1 MKTATFKIK
10 ILPVQTTAVVVGYTT
25 QDDTAVA
32 GVDYIAK
39 NGTFTILPNE
49 EFALVDVL
57 VVNPVSQPKNK
68 QFKLLLTEVNGNA
81 ILPNPPF
88 GICIIRTDDV
98 PQDAGTL
105 ILDGL
110 IANAWHD
117 EIGRGG
123 YFHQNS
129 GTSEGQSI
137 GIEGSFLSF
146 EVLDGG
152 TAEEQTAADWYRQN
166 AKEMLDALGNGGQ
179 DAPCLRIP
187 VPTNPNQITLLHWLF
202 ASKGPIPSQAINYT
216 FAATKQG
223 TKLVIPETVPAGP
236 NGEAHKGAP
245 LVFRIWRIY
254 PATSTLLFTSP
265 YSPAYDNEH
274 PTGDTSIVIDE
285 YQVDGGVS
293 SKWTYNPSTKTVDLP
308 LPSGAPNVSNW
319 LVVYG
324 YNEAGVIPKGA
335 AQEAYPCWTTIPEGF
350 SACAPDTFRWFDVA
364 LELATLH
371 DDRAGMAEKWEDLRL
386 ASRKTAVRG
395 QTLSDLREVI
405 KPLPKFDVIPINSE
419 PSGFYCYS
427 DHPNAALPT
436 PEQIAAGAG
445 SEWSGFNFWSRI
457 GGTDTRA
464 DPDVFYWSPEVMFYP
479 DGWRD
484 DIYNGSIQCTV
495 PAVSGANANTVY
507 QTQLGRGFNDE
518 WRGSA
523 PYQQPD
529 QFLFLA
535 MEINKKPAAGEHFY
549 IYVSSTKYYDG
560 ETRYYADI
568 GGWEEFQ
575 VGPSTD
581 GGPRYFMIPRAEF
594 KRKDSDNAVLPVGTR
609 FENFG
614 ISAEFKGS
622 VAYTFKIVALRIIGG
637 PSEQWVFDN
646 MQKAVKG
653 GDMPFFPGAIPF
665 ATNAY
670 MERQQ
675 FVGWNGNPFHGY
687 QLADLW
693 WFCASEAAELH
704 ANTTVND
711 LAIPNASGALTY
723 PILAKTSDNVDKP
736 KHALLMEQQLM
747 FLKQAQD
754 KYVAD
759 GGPDGPFAHTF
770 VLNTAARM
778 SIGNPTP
785 HTWVYTNDDP
795 NTRWCG
801 YTARVIDS
809 LGKIVFLTKS
819 DPGFKTVRELA
830 QSIALR
836 FLVRLNVLWPDLNGK
851 EIVNNEVTVRVYGSP
866 TDYPDPA
873 VSPPVTLYE
882 EPHVVALFLR
892 GCIWL
897 KASGLLTAAQLVT
910 VNAIGKRCLDYLE
923 LRWTDTPGSIMRY
936 SWANFDPVTNAPQY
950 YGFWAFEI
958 LSTLCYMIKNPSG
971 APEGADLDRA
981 REWVRLH
988 QNWLALNVRHSDDTP
1003 TP

>member
-1 MKTATFKIK
+1 MKTATFKIR
-10 ILPVQTTAVVVGYTT
+10 IAPLQTKEVIVTYTT

-32 GVDYIAK
+32 GIDYVAK
-39 NGTFTILPNE
+39 TGSFTILPNS
-49 EFALVDVL
+49 EFATVDIS
-57 VVNPVSQPKNK
+57 VVNPVSGPTRK
-68 QFKLLLTEVNGNA
+68 QFRLLLTGVNGTA
-81 ILPNPPF
+81 VLPNPPF
-88 GICIIRTDDV
+88 GTCILTTDGG
-98 PQDAGTL
+98 AGTL
-105 ILDGL
+105 TLDGL
-110 IANAWHD
+110 IANAWHN

-137 GIEGSFLSF
+137 GIEGSFMAF
-146 EVLDGG
+146 ETLTGG
-152 TAEEQTAADWYRQN
+152 TADEQSAALWYLKN
-166 AKEMLDALGNGGQ
+166 AKEMLDAMGNGEA

-187 VPTNPNQITLLHWLF
+187 VPENPNQLTLLHWLF

-223 TKLVIPETVPAGP
+223 NKLVIPETVPAGP
-236 NGEAHKGAP
+236 NGEAHKGASE
-245 LVFRIWRIY
+245 VFRIWRIY
-254 PATSTLLFTSP
+254 PATSTLLFGSP
-265 YSPAYDNEH
+265 YSPAYDNEN
-274 PTGDTSIVIDE
+274 PTGDTSIVIDGN
-285 YQVDGGVS
+285 QVDGGIS
-293 SKWTYNPSTKTVDLP
+293 DKWTYNPTTQTVDLP
-308 LPSGAPNVSNW
+308 LPAEAPSAITNW

-324 YNEAGVIPKGA
+324 YNEAGIIPKGA
-335 AQEAYPCWTTIPEGF
+335 AQEAYPCWTTVPAGF

-364 LELATLH
+364 LGLAAIH
-371 DDRAGMAEKWEDLRL
+371 DDRPGMSERWDRLRL

-395 QTLSDLREVI
+395 QKLTDLREII

-419 PSGFYCYS
+419 PSGFFCYS
-427 DHPNAALPT
+427 DHPSATLPT

-457 GGTDTRA
+457 GGVDTRA
-464 DPDVFYWSPEVMFYP
+464 DPDVFYWSPEVMFAP
-479 DGWRD
+479 DQWRD
-484 DIYNGSIQCTV
+484 NIYNGSIRCSV
-495 PAVSGANANTVY
+495 PAITGPDAGSVFQV
-507 QTQLGRGFNDE
+507 QFGRGFNDE
-518 WRGSA
+518 WRVST

-529 QFLFLA
+529 QFVFLA
-535 MEINKKPAAGEHFY
+535 LEIDKKPEPDEHFY
-549 IYVSSTKYYDG
+549 LYLSSTKYYDG
-560 ETRYYADI
+560 ETRYYADL
-568 GGWEEFQ
+568 GPRSEFQ
-575 VGPSTD
+575 VGPSAD
-581 GGPRYFMIPRAEF
+581 GGPRYYLIPRTEF
-594 KRKDSDNAVLPVGTR
+594 RRKDSDDEVLPEGTR

-614 ISAEFKGS
+614 LSAEFKGS
-622 VAYTFKIVALRIIGG
+622 TAYQFTLVALRIVGG
-637 PSEQWVFDN
+637 PSAQWVLDN
-646 MQKAVKG
+646 MAKAVKG

-693 WFCASEAAELH
+693 WFCEAEAAELH

-723 PILAKTSDNVDKP
+723 PILEKTSDGVKKP
-736 KHALLMEQQLM
+736 KHALLMEQQLL
-747 FLKQAQD
+747 FLKHAQEQ
-754 KYVAD
+754 YVLD
-759 GGPDGPFAHTF
+759 GGAEGPFAHTF
-770 VLNTAARM
+770 VLNTPARM

-809 LGKIVFLTKS
+809 LGRIVFLTKS

-882 EPHVVALFLR
+882 EPHSVSLFLR

-923 LRWTDTPGSIMRY
+923 LRWTDTPGSVMRY

-971 APEGADLDRA
+971 APEGADLNRA
-981 REWVRLH
+981 REWIRLH
-988 QNWLALNVRHSDDTP
+988 QNWLALNVRHSGDLPP